1 VRSLIN
7 HPLGGPAAQ
16 GSTRAIED
24 LALTCRRLSERRWGG
39 LIVLERR
46 TGLQEYAETGVRIEG
61 TVSMEFLLT
70 IFFPNSPLHDGA
82 VIVHGDRV
90 VAAGCLLPLS
100 EHTGHYQDL
109 GTRHR
114 AAIGIT
120 EQTDSLAL
128 VVSEETGVIS
138 LANNGRLVRN
148 LDESKVKSV
157 LSLLYGPQSSDGN
170 LMGAWLRRRLGLG
183 VAASPDMQ
191 GDGAEDG
198 KEPDGKSNETSAE
211 MRV

>member
-1 VRSLIN
+1 M
-7 HPLGGPAAQ
+7 P
-16 GSTRAIED
+16 
-24 LALTCRRLSERRWGG
+24 
-39 LIVLERR
+39 
-46 TGLQEYAETGVRIEG
+46 Y
-61 TVSMEFLLT
+61 
-70 IFFPNSPLHDGA
+70 A

-100 EHTGHYQDL
+100 EHAGHYPDL

-183 VAASPDMQ
+183 VAASPVVQ
-191 GDGAEDG
+191 GDEAEDG
-198 KEPDGKSNETSAE
+198 KKPDGKSNETSAE